1 MSSKNTSAFI
11 MLLQQ
16 VNEINKNIV
25 TPEVFNTL
33 FNNFP
38 KGENLVKITLHRT

>member
-1 MSSKNTSAFI
+1 MSSKNTGAFI

-25 TPEVFNTL
+25 TPEVTL
-33 FNNFP
+33 
-38 KGENLVKITLHRT
+38 KRLLKIK